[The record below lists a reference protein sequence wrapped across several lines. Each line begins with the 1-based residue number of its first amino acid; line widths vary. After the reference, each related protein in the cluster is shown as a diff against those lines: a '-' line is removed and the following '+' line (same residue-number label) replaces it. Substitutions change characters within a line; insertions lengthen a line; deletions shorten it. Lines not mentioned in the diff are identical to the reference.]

1 VTSRG
6 GALSSQLSAKSVSQR
21 TLVLIPAFN
30 EQDNIGRVIEQV
42 RHVDSELEILVID
55 DGSKD
60 RTAYVAR
67 VANAIVV
74 TLCSHMGY
82 GIALQ
87 TGYKYAFENGYD
99 YVVQL
104 DGDGQHDPSYIP
116 KLLEVVMSGGTDLVL
131 GSRFLEKKLSE
142 NTRSQQHAPG
152 IIRRIGIFVFS
163 RVTTL
168 LVGFR
173 ITDPT
178 SGYQALNRRII
189 SFFIRDLFPCDY
201 PDADIILIAHRA
213 GFKITEVPMIIY
225 ARDNGASMHRGL
237 KPAYYTFKMFLSICM
252 TMLRRKPPF
261 LRKEEAFQ
269 KRFFER
275 QQDVENRDERS

>member
-1 VTSRG
+1 M
-6 GALSSQLSAKSVSQR
+6 KNHFKKN
-21 TLVLIPAFN
+21 LVLIPAFN

-42 RHVDSELEILVID
+42 RHVDRELEILVID

-67 VANAIVV
+67 RCGAKVV

-82 GIALQ
+82 GVALQ
-87 TGYKYAFENGYD
+87 TGYKYAFENSYD
-99 YVVQL
+99 FVVQL

-116 KLLEVVMSGGTDLVL
+116 ALLEVLSSGGADLVL
-131 GSRFLEKKLSE
+131 GSRFLEKRSSG
-142 NTRSQQHAPG
+142 NTRSQRHVPG
-152 IIRRIGIFVFS
+152 IFRRIGISVFS
-163 RVTTL
+163 RVTSS

-173 ITDPT
+173 VTDPT

-201 PDADIILIAHRA
+201 PDADVILIAHRA
-213 GFKITEVPMIIY
+213 GFRIKEVPMIIY
-225 ARDNGASMHRGL
+225 ERYNGTSMHSGL
-237 KPAYYTFKMFLSICM
+237 KPVYYTFKMLLSICM

-261 LRKEEAFQ
+261 LRKEEAFRQ
-269 KRFFER
+269 RFSDSGSKSKDR
-275 QQDVENRDERS
+275 G